1 MILLLEGMCTLYLQ
15 DSNYF
20 SFVHF
25 EEGSPFG
32 FVPAAIIDVEI
43 GSLPTKFKGSRRWF
57 VSYCTF
63 VELESH
69 LVTTAVEIGQIG
81 QNVAILLT
89 LGTGKTVHGRVE
101 ISPTKGPLDTHE
113 QGCVLI
119 GRPNGN
125 VLGIGAFSATT
136 TTSGQNDDCEAQKIK
151 EERFVR
157 HGSASFRLA
166 REKLPHVNFRLR
178 RESA

>member
-89 LGTGKTVHGRVE
+89 LGTGKTVHRRIE
-101 ISPTKGPLDTHE
+101 IAPPEGPLYAHE
-113 QGCVLI
+113 QGCVLVRWPD
-119 GRPNGN
+119 GKMFR
-125 VLGIGAFSATT
+125 VWTFAATT